1 MEGVDGALPPAFY
14 LIEGLIRAW
23 GRVRNGCAAPRTNQ
37 QKPDLTPDP
46 DLGITGLPAAATCRG
61 AAVSNPC
68 LRELRVGP
76 DGHLATELV
85 AAYGAAGPDPPSM

>member
-1 MEGVDGALPPAFY
+1 MECVDGALPPAFY
-14 LIEGLIRAW
+14 PIVRLIRAW
-23 GRVRNGCAAPRTNQ
+23 ARPSNGCAALRTNR

-46 DLGITGLPAAATCRG
+46 ALGITGLPAAATCRW

-76 DGHLATELV
+76 DGHLATKLV